1 MLNKI
6 FNRQSRLEHSD
17 PSERIQALADEGVAP
32 DDVARLLKGD
42 ASPDVRKAAASRCE
56 SMPALAEAA
65 TSDADAD
72 VRTVAGQQLGA
83 LLATSDDIDE
93 TSRWLADRT
102 LPDAIRIETA
112 RLTERTE
119 RRTAA
124 LDAITDE
131 ASLVALALDAPRT
144 DTRMAAAERIKSEKA
159 LQQLHDVARN
169 RDHGVARH
177 VRQRLDAMR
186 NQSSQAAEANAVLD
200 ALEALAD
207 EPGPILTS
215 VVELN
220 RRWQALDLAGD
231 SERTGRAERA
241 RQAIQARFDREQDQ
255 QRAKAQFERKLREWI
270 DALAP
275 MTLPPSAQI
284 ADLRTTL
291 ESLRDEAR
299 ARNDATASASL
310 ARLDDAERRLVGWEA
325 EHTALAGAEA
335 LVDEAE
341 RLAADTSIDDAQ
353 LPTRWQ
359 SLDRSTRTP
368 ELTRR
373 FEAALTTVETR
384 RLAQVQATTQQ
395 ATAAKQHLHGLLHT
409 AEQALAAGTLQAART
424 ALDEARTV
432 KPAAGLLPK
441 PTVQRLSRAIQQLSE
456 LERWES
462 FGQQNARMQLV
473 ERAEALAAQMAEG
486 KGDLSQVAQ
495 DVQKLRNEWKALDEQ
510 YKGVPKALWERFDHA
525 CERAY
530 APAARHFAEV
540 AQQRK
545 EARKKREDYIA
556 QAAAHAPTLI
566 TETPDWKAIERWVR
580 EIETGWREGG
590 LGSVDPGTWKKL
602 ETKLKDAVAPARN
615 AMAGARAQVKA
626 GREALIAEVNAL
638 LPRALE
644 RDTPSQVKAIQQRWQ
659 ENARQI
665 PLAQRDERTLWEQ
678 FRSACDAV
686 FTARQAKRSEED
698 NRKSEGR
705 RGLEALAADL
715 EQLAKST
722 DPEPDVRR
730 AMRDIQEKWRAA
742 TASNDPAVREVEG
755 RFRRAKTA
763 IDDLLGERS
772 RTRESAVWQTLDA
785 KERACEALDRAL
797 LEGNDPTPAAA
808 AVARADEEW
817 ARLPALAPAWEKL
830 MVQRRDAA
838 KKAIEDAAAADK
850 VRATMTRTSAERR
863 AILLELELTL
873 GLDSPRELNTERL
886 ALQVRQLKE
895 RFQSSVTASVE
906 TTGERYAQWCAMHG
920 AVDAAERTRCEK
932 IVAALGSARGRAA
945 PKGDDEAAALAARF
959 SSQREGRDQR
969 GGGRDGRG
977 HDPRNP
983 RNPSNPADQRRD
995 APRTRR

>member
-6 FNRQSRLEHSD
+6 FNRQSRLDHAD
-17 PSERIQALADEGVAP
+17 PTERIQALADEGVSP
-32 DDVARLLKGD
+32 EDVARLLKGD
-42 ASPDVRKAAASRCE
+42 ASPDVRKAAALRSASTAE
-56 SMPALAEAA
+56 LAEAA
-65 TSDADAD
+65 TGDAD
-72 VRTVAGQQLGA
+72 VDVRSVAARHLGA
-83 LLATSDDIDE
+83 LLAASEDSD
-93 TSRWLADRT
+93 
-102 LPDAIRIETA
+102 ETA
-112 RLTERTE
+112 RLLSDRALPDAVRIEVARRTEKAE
-119 RRTAA
+119 RRTTA
-124 LDAITDE
+124 LDGIADE

-144 DTRMAAAERIKSEKA
+144 DTRMAAAERIGSEQA

-169 RDHGVARH
+169 RDHGVARYVKH
-177 VRQRLDAMR
+177 RLDAMR
-186 NQSSQAAEANAVLD
+186 SQTSQAAEADAVLD
-200 ALEALAD
+200 SLEALAS

-220 RRWQALDLAGD
+220 RRWQALDLTGD
-231 SERTGRAERA
+231 TERMGRAERA

-255 QRAKAQFERKLREWI
+255 QRAKTQFERKLREWI
-270 DALAP
+270 DALAA
-275 MTLPPSAQI
+275 MTLPPKEQI
-284 ADLRTTL
+284 VELRATL
-291 ESLRDEAR
+291 DSLRDDAR
-299 ARNDATASASL
+299 ARSDATAL
-310 ARLDDAERRLVGWEA
+310 TRLDDAERRIAGWES

-335 LVDEAE
+335 LVEEAE

-353 LPTRWQ
+353 LPARWQ
-359 SLDRSTRTP
+359 ALDRSTRTP

-373 FEAALTTVETR
+373 FEAAMTTVETR

-395 ATAAKQHLHGLLHT
+395 ATAAKAQLHGLLHT

-424 ALDEARTV
+424 ALDEARTL
-432 KPAAGLLPK
+432 KTAAGLLPK
-441 PTVQRLSRAIQQLSE
+441 PTIQRLSRATQQLSE

-473 ERAEALAAQMAEG
+473 ERAEALAARMAEG

-556 QAAAHAPTLI
+556 QTAAHAPTLI

-580 EIETGWREGG
+580 EIETGWREVG

-602 ETKLKDAVAPARN
+602 EAKLKDAIAPARN

-626 GREALIAEVNAL
+626 SREALIAEVNAL

-644 RDTPSQVKAIQQRWQ
+644 RDTPSQVKAIQLRWQ

-665 PLAQRDERTLWEQ
+665 PLAQRDERALWEQ

-698 NRKSEGR
+698 TRKSEAR
-705 RGLEALAADL
+705 RGLEVLAADL
-715 EQLAKST
+715 EQLARSSE
-722 DPEPDVRR
+722 PEQDVRR
-730 AMRDIQEKWRAA
+730 ALRDIQEKWRTA

-755 RFRRAKTA
+755 RFRRAKTT
-763 IDDLLGERS
+763 IDDLLTERS

-797 LEGNDPTPAAA
+797 LEGADPAAA
-808 AVARADEEW
+808 AAAVTRAVEDW

-830 MVQRRDAA
+830 LTQRCDAA
-838 KKAIEDAAAADK
+838 KKATEDTVAADK
-850 VRATMTRTSAERR
+850 LRATITRTSADRR

-895 RFQSSVTASVE
+895 RFQSSVTASAD
-906 TTGERYAQWCAMHG
+906 TAGERYVQWCAMHG
-920 AVDAAERTRCEK
+920 VVDAAERTRCEK
-932 IVAALGSARGRAA
+932 IVAALGSARGRSTS
-945 PKGDDEAAALAARF
+945 KRDDEAAVLAAKF
-959 SSQREGRDQR
+959 SSQREGRDNR
-969 GGGRDGRG
+969 GGGGRDGRDRRDSRG
-977 HDPRNP
+977 PGNP
-983 RNPSNPADQRRD
+983 GSPGEQRRD

>member
-6 FNRQSRLEHSD
+6 FNRQSRLEHPDS
-17 PSERIQALADEGVAP
+17 SERIQALADEGVAP
-32 DDVARLLKGD
+32 DDVARLLKSD
-42 ASPDVRKAAASRCE
+42 ASPDVRKVAAARCA
-56 SMPALAEAA
+56 SMPALADAA
-65 TSDADAD
+65 TGDADAD
-72 VRTVAGQQLGA
+72 VRTVASQQLGA
-83 LLATSDDIDE
+83 LLAASDDNDE
-93 TSRWLADRT
+93 TSRLLSDRT
-102 LPDAIRIETA
+102 LPDAVRIEVA
-112 RLTERTE
+112 RRTERPE

-124 LDAITDE
+124 LDAIGDE

-144 DTRMAAAERIKSEKA
+144 ETRMAAAERIKSEPA
-159 LQQLHDVARN
+159 LQQLHDMARN

-177 VRQRLDAMR
+177 VKQRLDAMR
-186 NQSSQAAEANAVLD
+186 NQSSQATEADAILD
-200 ALEALAD
+200 ALEALAG

-220 RRWQALDLAGD
+220 RRWQVLDLAGD
-231 SERTGRAERA
+231 SARIGRAERA

-255 QRAKAQFERKLREWI
+255 QRAKTQFERKLREWI
-270 DALAP
+270 DALAA
-275 MTLPPSAQI
+275 MTLPPTEQI
-284 ADLRTTL
+284 TELRTTL
-291 ESLRDEAR
+291 ETLRDDAR
-299 ARNDATASASL
+299 ARSDSAALALS
-310 ARLDDAERRLVGWEA
+310 ARLDDAERRIVGWEA

-373 FEAALTTVETR
+373 FEAALTTVEAR
-384 RLAQVQATTQQ
+384 RLAQVQATTQR

-424 ALDEARTV
+424 ALDEARML
-432 KPAAGLLPK
+432 KPAVGLLPK
-441 PTVQRLSRAIQQLSE
+441 PTIQRLSRAIQQLSE

-462 FGQQNARMQLV
+462 FGQQNARAQLV
-473 ERAEALAAQMAEG
+473 ERAEALAAQMTEG
-486 KGDLSQVAQ
+486 KGDLGQVAQ

-556 QAAAHAPTLI
+556 QAAAHAPTLV
-566 TETPDWKAIERWVR
+566 TETPDLKAIERWVR

-602 ETKLKDAVAPARN
+602 ETKLKDAVAPARD

-659 ENARQI
+659 DNARQI
-665 PLAQRDERTLWEQ
+665 PLAQRDERALWEQ

-705 RGLEALAADL
+705 RGLEVLAVDL
-715 EQLAKST
+715 EQLAKSS
-722 DPEPDVRR
+722 DPEQDVRR

-742 TASNDPAVREVEG
+742 TANNDPAVREVEG
-755 RFRRAKTA
+755 RFRRAKVT
-763 IDDLLGERS
+763 IDDLLTERS

-785 KERACEALDRAL
+785 KERACEVLDRAL
-797 LEGNDPTPAAA
+797 LESSDPATTAAS
-808 AVARADEEW
+808 VARADEEW
-817 ARLPALAPAWEKL
+817 ARLPALPPAWEKL
-830 MVQRRDAA
+830 LIQRRDAA
-838 KKAIEDAAAADK
+838 KKATEDAAAGDK
-850 VRATMTRTSAERR
+850 LRATITRTSADRR

-873 GLDSPRELNTERL
+873 GLDSPRELNAERL

-895 RFQSSVTASVE
+895 RFQSSVTTSAE
-906 TTGERYAQWCAMHG
+906 TAGERYAQWCAMHG
-920 AVDAAERTRCEK
+920 VVDAAVRTRCER
-932 IVAALGSARGRAA
+932 IVAALGSARGRSA
-945 PKGDDEAAALAARF
+945 PKRDDEAAALAARF

-969 GGGRDGRG
+969 GGGEGRDRRG
-977 HDPRNP
+977 PG
-983 RNPSNPADQRRD
+983 DQRRD